1 MDFECVVRSLDKLL
15 LRKHPE
21 SFNSSWVLRHAPR
34 CYRFIATK
42 IRNEVGGIDWDKV
55 TRALD
60 WRHQRLWAPERRLT
74 PAIPYR
80 DVTEIAPILNRYR
93 DKLYVFIAPRGAE
106 DRRVREIAAVKLVR
120 VAQGGNL
127 LAKEELLKLVAFTT
141 EEWLDRYRYL
151 SSWKG
156 RDDEIRNQL
165 EGCIRRYRYSGSFF
179 VYVLR
184 TLEYAGRG
192 IRPLYAY
199 SLDEPV
205 TANSRTRKIENVA
218 GESEPNEMRL

>member
-1 MDFECVVRSLDKLL
+1 MDFDSVVRTLDKLL

-21 SFNSSWVLRHAPR
+21 SFNSSWILRHAPR
-34 CYRFIATK
+34 CYRFIAAK

-60 WRHQRLWAPERRLT
+60 WKHQRLWAPERKLT

-80 DVTEIAPILNRYR
+80 DIAEIAPILNSYQE
-93 DKLYVFIAPRGAE
+93 KLYVFIAPRGAE
-106 DRRVREIAAVKLVR
+106 DRRVRDIAAVKLVR
-120 VAQGGNL
+120 VAQRGNL
-127 LAKEELLKLVAFTT
+127 LAKEELMKLVAYTV
-141 EEWLDRYRYL
+141 EEWLDCYHYL
-151 SSWKG
+151 SRWRG

-179 VYVLR
+179 IYVLR

-192 IRPLYAY
+192 VRPLYAY

-205 TANSRTRKIENVA
+205 TANSQTRKIENVA
-218 GESEPNEMRL
+218 GDSVSNELRL